1 MSVGGMLVLPQRLR
15 QLRNNKKMTQKKLA
29 EKLGV
34 GLSTVGSWE
43 TGDRSPDHEML
54 VKIAD
59 FFDVSIDSLLGRH
72 NFDAKVDIESER
84 LNYLSSQ
91 ERLAYETIQTLKQAV
106 SDGLLTE
113 EQAEISLEVF
123 QQTIEILMKSNK
135 RK

>member
-1 MSVGGMLVLPQRLR
+1 MLPQRLR
-15 QLRNNKKMTQKKLA
+15 QLRNNKKMTQKMLA
-29 EKLGV
+29 ERLGV

-72 NFDAKVDIESER
+72 NYDITVDTESER
-84 LNYLSSQ
+84 LKYMSGL
-91 ERLAYETIQTLKQAV
+91 ERLAYETVQTLKQAV

-113 EQAEISLEVF
+113 EQAEISLRVCR
-123 QQTIEILMKSNK
+123 QTMEILKETNNK
-135 RK
+135 Q